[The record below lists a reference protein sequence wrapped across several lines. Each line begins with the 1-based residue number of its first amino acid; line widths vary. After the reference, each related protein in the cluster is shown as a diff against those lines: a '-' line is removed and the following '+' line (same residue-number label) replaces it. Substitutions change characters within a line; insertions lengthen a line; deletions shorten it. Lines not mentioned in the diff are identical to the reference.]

1 MSLSEVSAKESLPL
15 TGLGWLTSPLLSHQ
29 SLWARESGD
38 QTTRP
43 TPEPPP
49 EFLGG
54 ECEDVV
60 PWSASGYDD
69 QKDNS
74 VGGGVGGGQYTPT
87 TL

>member
-38 QTTRP
+38 QTTCS
-43 TPEPPP
+43 TPETPP

-54 ECEDVV
+54 ECENVV
-60 PWSASGYDD
+60 PWSASDYYD
-69 QKDNS
+69 QKNNS
-74 VGGGVGGGQYTPT
+74 GGWGGGQYTTT